1 MSDLLE
7 RAINGDNGD
16 RFAKRRS
23 SALVAPRIGGT
34 DLGKVSLSVALF

>member
-16 RFAKRRS
+16 RFAKIIQE
-23 SALVAPRIGGT
+23 ALVGACGPEDRWH
-34 DLGKVSLSVALF
+34 